1 MKIKDLKRIIREE
14 LSSIQELGFDYPGK
28 VKSQDLDQESDDYRR
43 GYTDGLRDGYD
54 RGFKDGQVGDLDE
67 NAPAKEKETTTAPPK
82 TKPGNPGLTPTPGQT
97 PKETPA
103 KAVGKN
109 NVKEDKAAILVK
121 GIMNKY
127 KKLKK

>member
-14 LSSIQELGFDYPGK
+14 LSYIQELGFDYPGK

-67 NAPAKEKETTTAPPK
+67 NTPAKEKETITAPPQ
-82 TKPGNPGLTPTPGQT
+82 TTPGTT
-97 PKETPA
+97 PKRRGFDKPA
-103 KAVGKN
+103 PGVKPNPKAL
-109 NVKEDKAAILVK
+109 KEEDMI
-121 GIMNKY
+121 
-127 KKLKK
+127 KKIADRFKSLKK